1 MLRLF
6 IAVTLPEEALA
17 ACAKETRRVEQA
29 LGSLAKGERV
39 PRAEGL
45 HFTVKFLGPTA
56 EELVAPLRA
65 ALEKAAAQV
74 DPFALSLGGLRAF
87 PTPGAP
93 ASSTWRPPRASRRCS
108 RSRRRWSSTSR
119 RSASRPRRAATPAR
133 HAGPVKDFK
142 AAQRIGAR
150 VAELPALAVARFEV
164 RDVALMLSELGAGA
178 SRYTAL
184 ARIPWDRP
192 VPPSRWRAE
201 AAGAV
206 TAGGGS
212 SRVASRQPHACG
224 STGGQAESPLS
235 AKPEGA
241 RVGAAGG
248 SLACPARQK
257 YRISRES
264 GPASVRLFMAH
275 DAARQSW

>member
-29 LGSLAKGERV
+29 LGSLAKGVRF

-45 HFTVKFLGPTA
+45 HFTLKFLGPTA

-87 PTPGAP
+87 PTP
-93 ASSTWRPPRASRRCS
+93 R
-108 RSRRRWSSTSR
+108 
-119 RSASRPRRAATPAR
+119 RPRVVYLATTEGVSPMLALSAAVEQHVSPLGFPSEARGFTPHVTLAR
-133 HAGPVKDFK
+133 VKDFK

-184 ARIPWDRP
+184 ARIPLGP
-192 VPPSRWRAE
+192 
-201 AAGAV
+201 AGAALP
-206 TAGGGS
+206 AGEP
-212 SRVASRQPHACG
+212 RPQEP
-224 STGGQAESPLS
+224 
-235 AKPEGA
+235 
-241 RVGAAGG
+241 
-248 SLACPARQK
+248 
-257 YRISRES
+257 
-264 GPASVRLFMAH
+264 
-275 DAARQSW
+275 